1 MNVFRYAPKNR
12 MAALKKKNEPTVTST
27 NNPAFQNKLRKITN
41 TDVSNCNQFIFLM
54 KLMSFLKLTVQICAR
69 WNIPALE
76 SGDQRMLTNFLL
88 SNTTVFHS
96 PLIATATANNAKAK
110 NFSHQTWLLANF
122 IQVSFSFFG
131 KTLNF

>member
-69 WNIPALE
+69 
-76 SGDQRMLTNFLL
+76 
-88 SNTTVFHS
+88 
-96 PLIATATANNAKAK
+96 
-110 NFSHQTWLLANF
+110 
-122 IQVSFSFFG
+122 
-131 KTLNF
+131 